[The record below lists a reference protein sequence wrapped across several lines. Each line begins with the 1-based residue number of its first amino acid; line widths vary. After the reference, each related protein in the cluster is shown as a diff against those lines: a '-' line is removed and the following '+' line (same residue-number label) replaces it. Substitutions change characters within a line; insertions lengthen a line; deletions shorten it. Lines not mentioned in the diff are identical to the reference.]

1 MLKEVFVTGTNICL
15 LVGTVVLVTRMIL
28 YYYIETVNDY
38 SGWPS
43 QSTAIESILYY
54 DKKVRPKD
62 EGLKRFCN
70 RILKIGWSTMGI
82 AVILGILSIIIP

>member
-28 YYYIETVNDY
+28 YYYIETLNDY
-38 SGWPS
+38 GGWPS
-43 QSTAIESILYY
+43 HSTAVESILPY
-54 DKKVRPKD
+54 DKKVRTKD

-70 RILKIGWSTMGI
+70 LILKIGWSSIGI
-82 AVILGILSIIIP
+82 AVILGILSIAIP